1 MDVIFTILYGIV
13 GSLIAS
19 FMFELLRAKSSWF
32 PGPSESTDYK
42 ENVSDSNGA
51 IDERQ
56 VNRAKLHWAFFN
68 IFFYCY
74 TFFIVYAAIVFPP
87 LVKSIFSGGDVYLDN
102 ARIIGEFL
110 PSVQI
115 GTDFVQIWSVIVT
128 VAIYIPLLL
137 IVSRLAVPLSHIID
151 KFYKVDIYRWKQI
164 QTLLFIS
171 FSAVLAIFSIYI
183 FNNGTLKDSA
193 ITLLGFIVVSFLFS
207 KAGKA

>member
-1 MDVIFTILYGIV
+1 MSVILTILYGVV

-19 FMFELLRAKSSWF
+19 FMFELLRAKSNWF
-32 PGPSESTDYK
+32 PGPSESIHYK
-42 ENVSDSNGA
+42 VDAFESN
-51 IDERQ
+51 DTLDVRQ
-56 VNRAKLHWAFFN
+56 VNRAKLHWTFFN
-68 IFFYCY
+68 VFFYCY

-87 LVKSIFSGGDVYLDN
+87 LVKALFSGEVVYLDN

-115 GTDFVQIWSVIVT
+115 GTDLVQIWSVIVT
-128 VAIYIPLLL
+128 VVIYIPLLL
-137 IVSRLAVPLSHIID
+137 IVNRLAVPFSRIID

-171 FSAVLAIFSIYI
+171 FSALLAIFSIYI
-183 FNNGTLKDSA
+183 FNDGTLKDAA
-193 ITLLGFIVVSFLFS
+193 ITLLGFIFVSFVFS